1 MMNEEQKPRRKRQ
14 ANPDRITLSKSAL
27 ENLAKL
33 DTQVEKA
40 FGGMVRLKNKEM
52 TNFLLEVRFSELT
65 NAELKMIRERY
76 FDEVKAATLALQ
88 KLKEAKERGE
98 DLKLSQVLA
107 QLQTPFVKEKSRAT
121 KAAKAKP
128 TDTTSPV
135 TPSAGAS
142 SQGVS
147 GAKDMHPSGKT
158 KA

>member
-14 ANPDRITLSKSAL
+14 ANPDRITLSKAAL

-107 QLQTPFVKEKSRAT
+107 QLQTPFVKEKARAT
-121 KAAKAKP
+121 KATKAKSA
-128 TDTTSPV
+128 DAASPD

-142 SQGVS
+142 NQGVS
-147 GAKDMHPSGKT
+147 GAKDMPPSGKT